1 MNDFKAQWQRIREDA
16 LTVVDRVGAS
26 GWLILGQEVAQF
38 ETELAK
44 FWDLK
49 HAVGCA
55 SGLDAIELGLRVL
68 GIKPGDQVLT
78 TPVSAFPTTLAIY
91 RAGGVPVFVDV
102 DECGLVDLDRVDQ
115 ACRENPELKFF
126 VPVHLFGF
134 SLDLHKLAALKE
146 KYSLKIVEDCAQA
159 IGASFDGK
167 VVGSVGDIAATSF
180 YPTKNLGCMGD
191 GGAVLTNDAALAEHM
206 KTLRDYGQS
215 SKYHHREIGM
225 NSRLDELQAGLMTAC
240 FLPSLAESIH
250 RRQEI
255 AARYRAEI
263 TNSKLT
269 IPQAPA
275 GADATY
281 HLFPVF
287 VQGNQAEFQEYLK
300 GKGIESGI
308 HYPIAIP
315 DQEAMKSSPYTALD
329 ELKNARYIV
338 NHEVSIPVHP
348 YLKDDEVERVI
359 EACNQWGNT
368 V

>member
-1 MNDFKAQWQRIREDA
+1 MNDFKAQWQHIRQDA
-16 LTVVDRVGAS
+16 LAVVDRIGAS

-38 ETELAK
+38 EAELAK
-44 FWDLK
+44 FWGLK
-49 HAVGCA
+49 QAVGCA

-68 GIKPGDQVLT
+68 GIKPGDKVLT

-102 DECGLVDLDRVDQ
+102 DERGLVDLERVDQ
-115 ACRENPELKFF
+115 ACRENPKLKFF

-134 SLDLHKLAALKE
+134 SLDLNKLAELKE

-159 IGASFDGK
+159 IGASFAGK
-167 VVGSVGDIAATSF
+167 VVGSVGDVAATSF

-191 GGAVLTNDAALAEHM
+191 GGAVLTNNSALAAHM
-206 KTLRDYGQS
+206 KILRDYGQS

-240 FLPSLAESIH
+240 FLPTLAQSIR

-255 AARYRAEI
+255 AAQYRTQI
-263 TNSKLT
+263 TNPELT
-269 IPQAPA
+269 LPQAPA
-275 GADATY
+275 GSDATY

-287 VQGNQAEFQEYLK
+287 VHGEQAKFQEYLK
-300 GKGIESGI
+300 SKGIESGI

-315 DQEAMKSSPYTALD
+315 DQEAMTTSPYTALD
-329 ELKNARYIV
+329 ELKKARYIV
-338 NHEVSIPVHP
+338 KHEVSIPVHP
-348 YLKDDEVERVI
+348 YLKDEEVQRVI